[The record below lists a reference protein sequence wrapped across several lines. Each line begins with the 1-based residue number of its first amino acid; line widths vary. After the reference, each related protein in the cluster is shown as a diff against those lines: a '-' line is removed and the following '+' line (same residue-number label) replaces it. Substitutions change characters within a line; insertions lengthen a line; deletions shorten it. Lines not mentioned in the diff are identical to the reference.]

1 LLLGVHVAAACHIRL
16 SDPCVAAMQPYVRL
30 LWRPVRVQEPF
41 VNQSA
46 PCVPEKFSLYRTFV
60 MFRTLGLRHLIVVD
74 SANSIVG
81 LISRKNLIG
90 GALEDKLQQAL

>member
-1 LLLGVHVAAACHIRL
+1 
-16 SDPCVAAMQPYVRL
+16 
-30 LWRPVRVQEPF
+30 
-41 VNQSA
+41 
-46 PCVPEKFSLYRTFV
+46 